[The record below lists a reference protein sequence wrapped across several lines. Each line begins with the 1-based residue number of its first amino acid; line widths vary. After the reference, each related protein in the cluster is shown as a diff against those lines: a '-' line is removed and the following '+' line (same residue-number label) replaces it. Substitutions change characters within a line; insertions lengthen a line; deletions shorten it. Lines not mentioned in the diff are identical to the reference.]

1 MSRSREGGP
10 PRKEIDEQPL
20 AAGAEAP
27 RAEAYEDA
35 EIERPG
41 EAAEAVRMESAERE
55 AQGIR
60 DTVGDI
66 MDVMSQ
72 PNAADR
78 LSALGETAKDKLWD
92 RLEMLA
98 LLFGATAGGSGAF
111 SFITEK
117 LGTGK
122 FQIGHVGLVMA
133 GAALSAEIAFGITRY
148 INGKRIKKKYGG

>member
-1 MSRSREGGP
+1 MPRSREGSPSRRAIDAQP
-10 PRKEIDEQPL
+10 PAPEVEAPRTEAREG
-20 AAGAEAP
+20 AGAE
-27 RAEAYEDA
+27 RS
-35 EIERPG
+35 G
-41 EAAEAVRMESAERE
+41 EATEAIIAESAERE
-55 AQGIR
+55 AGGIR
-60 DTVGDI
+60 ETAGEI
-66 MDVMSQ
+66 TDVLSQ
-72 PNAADR
+72 PDVVDR
-78 LSALGETAKDKLWD
+78 LSKLGETAKDKLWD
-92 RLEMLA
+92 RLEILA